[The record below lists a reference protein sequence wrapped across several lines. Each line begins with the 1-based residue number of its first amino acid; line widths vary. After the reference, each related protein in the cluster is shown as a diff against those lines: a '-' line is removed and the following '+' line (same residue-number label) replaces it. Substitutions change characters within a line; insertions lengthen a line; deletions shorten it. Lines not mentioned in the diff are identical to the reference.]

1 MCPKDVTNIRMTR
14 RDNKNRLTGPQ
25 IIELEFEKY
34 ILDPHII
41 MEGENIQLQMKKE
54 RPTLYERYLQFGHPK
69 KYCRS
74 DRKQNKNLSTE
85 LS

>member
-54 RPTLYERYLQFGHPK
+54 RPILCERCLQFK
-69 KYCRS
+69 TQKS
-74 DRKQNKNLSTE
+74 TAEVTENKTKI
-85 LS
+85 